1 MTVGNESA
9 SIFLIE
15 SQNIFGGI
23 AEPLPDR
30 PVSVAA

>member
-1 MTVGNESA
+1 MKVQLFFFG
-9 SIFLIE
+9 

-23 AEPLPDR
+23 AVPLPDR